1 MAPTSWTRENVRHA
15 ASLFRYDRHPAA
27 TVYDSLGTEFFLAL
41 APGWLNLGLWEGDG
55 SDPDEAPV
63 AVRRLVERL
72 ASELPIGGDVLD
84 VGNGLAEQDP
94 LIAEVSEATS
104 LTALNITLSQ
114 LQAGAARL
122 AESGARPV
130 NADATRMPLRDASFD
145 GLISVEAAFHFPS
158 RARFFSEAFRLLRP
172 GGVLSMSD
180 IPTRRMPRGP
190 REMVAALT
198 QLRVWGL
205 GVNAAATED
214 EIIALALG
222 CRLRRR
228 AHRAGGQAHD
238 RARAPVRARPP
249 RPNPRRGASHLRP
262 RGALPALPGG
272 GDLAARHDRLPA
284 AARDETGRLVR
295 DGPARSQ
302 LLLVGS
308 CGISQW
314 TRSLGLR
321 VCIQS
326 FPGPVKVATRPSPDS
341 KVDFQPPT
349 LLTW

>member
-94 LIAEVSEATS
+94 LIAEMSQAGS

-122 AESGARPV
+122 AESGALPV
-130 NADATRMPLRDASFD
+130 NADATRMPLRSASFD

-172 GGVLSMSD
+172 GGVLTMSD
-180 IPTRRMPRGP
+180 IPTRRLPRGP
-190 REMVAALT
+190 REILAALT

-205 GVNAAATED
+205 GVNAAATEG
-214 EIIALALG
+214 EIIALALDAG
-222 CRLRRR
+222 FVDVRTELVGRRTI
-228 AHRAGGQAHD
+228 A
-238 RARAPVRARPP
+238 
-249 RPNPRRGASHLRP
+249 
-262 RGALPALPGG
+262 PALRFARDRLDRTQGEVPRTY
-272 GDLAARHDRLPA
+272 DLA
-284 AARDETGRLVR
+284 VR
-295 DGPARSQ
+295 FLLAQVDVIWQHGMIDY
-302 LLLVGS
+302 LLL
-308 CGISQW
+308 
-314 TRSLGLR
+314 R
-321 VCIQS
+321 
-326 FPGPVKVATRPSPDS
+326 ATKPAG
-341 KVDFQPPT
+341 
-349 LLTW
+349 